1 MHGLASLMRR
11 RNFALY
17 FAGRCVSFLGNA
29 MAPVALAFAV
39 LDLTDSAT
47 ALGVVLAARI
57 IPQVLLLLVG
67 GVIADRLPRSVV
79 LIGSNAV
86 GGISQAGVAALLIT
100 GHAELWHLIVLEAI
114 NGGAS
119 AMFYPAD
126 SALVPLTAPPEQ
138 LQEANAIVR
147 VGSNVCMILG
157 AALAGLL
164 VALIN
169 PGWTVAV
176 DAATFLVAAMLIAGM
191 RGIKAAAQTSNS
203 FVRDLVEGWGE
214 FIAHRWL
221 WTIVVQFSLMLI
233 GFFGAF
239 MVLGP
244 VVADRELSGPSSWAA
259 IVGAQ
264 SAGLLVGGLLVV
276 RWRASR
282 PLLVATLGVF
292 TAAGPMACLALG
304 LPAPVV
310 AAMAFANGLAME
322 VFAVYW
328 YTALQEQVAPEA
340 LARVSSY
347 DALGSIGLSPIGL
360 LAAGPL
366 ADSIGIDATLWIG
379 VGLVV
384 VPTALVLLVPEVRN
398 LRSSPRRSGAA
409 SLPGGAGIGV
419 EA

>member
-1 MHGLASLMRR
+1 
-11 RNFALY
+11 
-17 FAGRCVSFLGNA
+17 
-29 MAPVALAFAV
+29 
-39 LDLTDSAT
+39 
-47 ALGVVLAARI
+47 
-57 IPQVLLLLVG
+57 
-67 GVIADRLPRSVV
+67 
-79 LIGSNAV
+79 
-86 GGISQAGVAALLIT
+86 
-100 GHAELWHLIVLEAI
+100 
-114 NGGAS
+114 
-119 AMFYPAD
+119 
-126 SALVPLTAPPEQ
+126 
-138 LQEANAIVR
+138 
-147 VGSNVCMILG
+147 MILG

-164 VALIN
+164 VAVTN
-169 PGWTVAV
+169 PGWTFAV
-176 DAATFLVAAMLIAGM
+176 DAATFLIAAVLIAGM
-191 RGIKAAAQTSNS
+191 RGIKAAQQTANS

-264 SAGLLVGGLLVV
+264 SAGLLAGGLLVI

-282 PLLVATLGVF
+282 PILVATLAVF
-292 TAAGPMACLALG
+292 TNAGPIACLALG
-304 LPAPVV
+304 MPTPII
-310 AAMAFANGLAME
+310 AATAFVQGIALE
-322 VFAVYW
+322 VFSVYW

-340 LARVSSY
+340 LARVNSY

-366 ADSIGIDATLWIG
+366 ADWIGIDATLWIG

-398 LRSSPRRSGAA
+398 LRSSPRRPGAA
-409 SLPGGAGIGV
+409 AVPGGAGVGV